1 MDVVAIG
8 NINVLSCHGDKFVK
22 NEKGKNDSIPH
33 SIWANGIF
41 LFLFW
46 LEIGSWV
53 TLKNNYH
60 LFIYSYFWVIMRCI
74 T

>member
-1 MDVVAIG
+1 MNVVAIG

-33 SIWANGIF
+33 SIWANGIYF
-41 LFLFW
+41 LG
-46 LEIGSWV
+46 LEIRSWV

-60 LFIYSYFWVIMRCI
+60 LFIYSYFGVIMRCI

>member
-41 LFLFW
+41 FKKNLVRDRF
-46 LEIGSWV
+46 IGNIE
-53 TLKNNYH
+53 K
-60 LFIYSYFWVIMRCI
+60 
-74 T
+74 